1 MALSDEKLSLV
12 TIIVTF
18 VLCMFWLTMTDSEF
32 ARKNTQAEDEMLERS
47 FGTET
52 AMAITN
58 QADIWYDRYI
68 VANDLEEKTLHH
80 FVPTQEERN
89 ASRGI
94 ETMGDWLFP
103 IVEERI
109 VGMFDMIY
117 WVFKRIALMCIWL
130 PLLLP
135 LLVVSIWDGMLQRRI
150 KLENFGLASPLK
162 QRIGYLGAV
171 FGMCGILIWFFV
183 PYAIEPHVAPALLGM
198 IALLMGTAIS
208 NLQKRF

>member
-1 MALSDEKLSLV
+1 
-12 TIIVTF
+12 
-18 VLCMFWLTMTDSEF
+18 
-32 ARKNTQAEDEMLERS
+32 
-47 FGTET
+47 
-52 AMAITN
+52 MAITD

-80 FVPTQEERN
+80 LVPTQEERN
-89 ASRGI
+89 VSRGI

-135 LLVVSIWDGMLQRRI
+135 LLVVSIWDGDANGPY

-162 QRIGYLGAV
+162 QRIGYLRVCLLECAGSL
-171 FGMCGILIWFFV
+171 FGFLCLM
-183 PYAIEPHVAPALLGM
+183 IEPHVAPALLGM

>member
-32 ARKNTQAEDEMLERS
+32 ARKNTQAEGEMLERS

-94 ETMGDWLFP
+94 ETMG
-103 IVEERI
+103 
-109 VGMFDMIY
+109 
-117 WVFKRIALMCIWL
+117 
-130 PLLLP
+130 
-135 LLVVSIWDGMLQRRI
+135 
-150 KLENFGLASPLK
+150 GLALSHRRGAYCRDVRHDL
-162 QRIGYLGAV
+162 LGFQAN
-171 FGMCGILIWFFV
+171 C
-183 PYAIEPHVAPALLGM
+183 PHVHLVAPPSAASCRVHLGRNAATAHQTRKLRLGFTPETAHRLSRVCLWNVRDPYLVFCALCD
-198 IALLMGTAIS
+198 
-208 NLQKRF
+208 

>member
-32 ARKNTQAEDEMLERS
+32 ARKNTQAEGEMLERS

-109 VGMFDMIY
+109 VGMFDM
-117 WVFKRIALMCIWL
+117 
-130 PLLLP
+130 
-135 LLVVSIWDGMLQRRI
+135 
-150 KLENFGLASPLK
+150 
-162 QRIGYLGAV
+162 
-171 FGMCGILIWFFV
+171 
-183 PYAIEPHVAPALLGM
+183 
-198 IALLMGTAIS
+198 
-208 NLQKRF
+208 